1 MCCPADAREA
11 RQGPVRRLWFFTFY
25 AAGCASLATATG
37 YAGYGPAG
45 SLLVP
50 HAVQV
55 VLGLLMV
62 FVVPGLSLGCAAF
75 PERQP
80 VVERLLASMGISVAA
95 ATCAAML
102 LAATPIGLSRQL
114 LGELLGGVVIALSL
128 GGLYRSR
135 LAAVALELRAWLKKQ
150 SIIEQHKARMPKNSV
165 KRQPDMETDIRRSV
179 VVLRFPFGSGPDEPK
194 A

>member
-1 MCCPADAREA
+1 MTPPGSKVVPAHVVLCCPADAREA
-11 RQGPVRRLWFFTFY
+11 RRGPVRRLCFFTFY

-114 LGELLGGVVIALSL
+114 LGELLGGDCHRAVARWTVPLPIGGRSL
-128 GGLYRSR
+128 GASR
-135 LAAVALELRAWLKKQ
+135 LAEEA
-150 SIIEQHKARMPKNSV
+150 IDH
-165 KRQPDMETDIRRSV
+165 
-179 VVLRFPFGSGPDEPK
+179 
-194 A
+194 